1 MYSAASRS
9 VTNGFRPFKMIES
22 KNRCSQDTGS
32 GEPQCQLTIRTEMP
46 VDECR
51 NRRGQGITG
60 KIETAHNFPRDILR
74 GILRPMFAGIE
85 CEDANRVTVLAGH
98 QVADDGPETNLKC
111 GGYVGND
118 ANDPQPTL
126 QRLRE

>member
-1 MYSAASRS
+1 
-9 VTNGFRPFKMIES
+9 
-22 KNRCSQDTGS
+22 
-32 GEPQCQLTIRTEMP
+32 
-46 VDECR
+46 
-51 NRRGQGITG
+51 
-60 KIETAHNFPRDILR
+60 
-74 GILRPMFAGIE
+74 
-85 CEDANRVTVLAGH
+85 LAGH

>member
-1 MYSAASRS
+1 MA
-9 VTNGFRPFKMIES
+9 
-22 KNRCSQDTGS
+22 
-32 GEPQCQLTIRTEMP
+32 
-46 VDECR
+46 VDERC
-51 NRRGQGITG
+51 NRGGQGITG
-60 KIETAHNFPRDILR
+60 EIETAHNFPRDILR
-74 GILRPMFAGIE
+74 GILSPMFAGIE